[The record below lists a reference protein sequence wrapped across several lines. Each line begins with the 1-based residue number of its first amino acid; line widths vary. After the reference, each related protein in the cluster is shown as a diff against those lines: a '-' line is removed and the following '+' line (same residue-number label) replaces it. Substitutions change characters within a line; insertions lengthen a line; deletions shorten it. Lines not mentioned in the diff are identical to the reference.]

1 MSLKLNE
8 ESLVAQSLEAVPV
21 DEGRNN
27 DKLIM
32 IIMPLWD
39 SFVLFDPF
47 HCFIVRDKVF
57 GLYYVEF
64 PVSLIVTDIRSALA
78 LQYVVITSCFVFF
91 FSKRVI
97 SCLLLWLCLSTSVW
111 CRFLAIGSSRVVFF
125 IRGRNSPLQSV
136 RCCVVNSSASLM
148 CHVSD
153 CYQLVVVFYGGTQ
166 RV

>member
-8 ESLVAQSLEAVPV
+8 ENLVVQSLEAVPV

-78 LQYVVITSCFVFF
+78 LQYVVITSCGVFF
-91 FSKRVI
+91 FLQMGDILPPS
-97 SCLLLWLCLSTSVW
+97 LTMSVNK
-111 CRFLAIGSSRVVFF
+111 CMMQIPCHRQFT
-125 IRGRNSPLQSV
+125 
-136 RCCVVNSSASLM
+136 CCVFYPRKKQSLTI
-148 CHVSD
+148 CQVLRS
-153 CYQLVVVFYGGTQ
+153 Q
-166 RV
+166 

>member
-8 ESLVAQSLEAVPV
+8 ENLVVQSLEAVPV

-91 FSKRVI
+91 SPNGWYPTSFSDYVCQQVYDAD
-97 SCLLLWLCLSTSVW
+97 SLPSAVHVLCFLSEEETVPYNLSG
-111 CRFLAIGSSRVVFF
+111 A
-125 IRGRNSPLQSV
+125 
-136 RCCVVNSSASLM
+136 A
-148 CHVSD
+148 
-153 CYQLVVVFYGGTQ
+153 
-166 RV
+166 